1 MTQKLRDITGLQLA
15 LSEAVT
21 MLELLRKDVSVLN
34 LLAKLKQDLIDCF
47 KFGGKVLIFGNGGFA
62 AISQH
67 ISAELVGRL
76 KLKRKPL
83 SAISLSSDVAV
94 LTCEANDFGFEKV
107 FSRQIEAI
115 ARPHDIALG
124 LTTSGKSKNIL
135 EAISSAN
142 DLGISSYVITGQ
154 NPPPSLKELCDN
166 IIQIPSSHTGSIQD
180 VTMILFHRICEEIE
194 KEVCTESTG
203 ETWQKVLEMAKEGHF
218 KWLIL
223 DRDGVVNELIPNGYA
238 ISIEDIKLNDQFL
251 EVCKDLTS
259 LFRGIF
265 IVTNQA
271 CIGKGLA
278 TQKQIDDVNDYIDS
292 EISKRGGKIT
302 AIYVCPDAN
311 SESVNRKPN
320 IGMAVQIKQQYPE
333 VEFSETIV
341 VGDSYS
347 DALFAKRIGASF
359 IKINNA

>member
-1 MTQKLRDITGLQLA
+1 MTQKQRDTTGLQLA

-34 LLAKLKQDLIDCF
+34 LFAKLKQDLIDCF
-47 KFGGKVLIFGNGGFA
+47 KSGGKMLIFGNGGFA

-115 ARPHDIALG
+115 ARPNDIVLG

-135 EAISSAN
+135 EAISVSN
-142 DLGISSYVITGQ
+142 DLGLSSYVITGQ
-154 NPPPSLKELCDN
+154 NAPNSLKELCVN
-166 IIQIPSSHTGSIQD
+166 IIQIPTLHTESIQD

-194 KEVCTESTG
+194 KEVCAESTG
-203 ETWQKVLEMAKEGHF
+203 AAWKKVLEMAKEGHF

-223 DRDGVVNELIPNGYA
+223 DRDGVVNELMPNGYA
-238 ISIEDIKLNDQFL
+238 TSIEDIKLNEQFL

-259 LFRGIF
+259 LFRGTF

-271 CIGKGLA
+271 CIGRGLA
-278 TQKQIDDVNDYIDS
+278 TQKQIDTVNNYIES
-292 EISKRGGKIT
+292 EISKRGGGIT
-302 AIYVCPDAN
+302 ATYVCPDAN
-311 SESVNRKPN
+311 SESVDRKPN
-320 IGMAVQIKQQYPE
+320 TGMAIKIKQQYPE
-333 VEFSETIV
+333 VEFAETIV

-359 IKINNA
+359 IKVNNA